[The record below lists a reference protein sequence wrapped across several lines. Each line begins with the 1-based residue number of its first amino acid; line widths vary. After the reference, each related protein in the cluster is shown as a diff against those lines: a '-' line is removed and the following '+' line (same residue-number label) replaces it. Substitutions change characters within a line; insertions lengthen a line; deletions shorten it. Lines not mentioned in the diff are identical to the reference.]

1 MLPPHFRVGTENA
14 LVMEGMKLCFGRIIN
29 SFGGSGIEGALLL
42 FLAGIIYQADTLLLP
57 QSANNRNNPFLSI
70 LLLNQP
76 ELLKQLWELVTLE
89 PAGDVMQ
96 STVVPHSA
104 CMMDELRKV
113 YWTMQGYALEVRDL
127 RTKLPELVKNDIK
140 ERAT

>member
-1 MLPPHFRVGTENA
+1 MR
-14 LVMEGMKLCFGRIIN
+14 
-29 SFGGSGIEGALLL
+29 
-42 FLAGIIYQADTLLLP
+42 
-57 QSANNRNNPFLSI
+57 